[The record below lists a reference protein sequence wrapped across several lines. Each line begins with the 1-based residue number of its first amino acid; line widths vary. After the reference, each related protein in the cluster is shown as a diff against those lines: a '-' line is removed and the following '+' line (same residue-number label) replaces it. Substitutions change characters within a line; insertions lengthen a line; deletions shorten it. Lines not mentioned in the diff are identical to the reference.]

1 VKTNIARN
9 GRLNSDPKGLGR
21 TKDEM
26 ADEFEAIV
34 RTSPERAAEV
44 IHRGVDGGRARI
56 LIGADAHV
64 FDLLTRITP
73 THYFRVLSAL
83 EGALTARARRR

>member
-1 VKTNIARN
+1 
-9 GRLNSDPKGLGR
+9 
-21 TKDEM
+21 M

-44 IHRGVDGGRARI
+44 IHRGVDGGKARI
-56 LIGADAHV
+56 LIGADARV

-73 THYFRVLSAL
+73 THYFRVLAAL
-83 EGALTARARRR
+83 EGALTARARKR